1 MVEAGGRSG
10 LMRRISTIVTRYFF
24 LEGLPFA
31 LLAYLVLSFLI
42 AIQQLGRQAS
52 ITLLSL
58 ASFQE
63 SLFFVLLIVPGI
75 SLITL
80 PMAILIGTL
89 IALNRLKADSEM
101 TAARACGLSPLA
113 TNLPFA
119 CIGVL
124 GAIISLSLTMSVIP
138 KTLQKLGQ
146 FRTLVLARGL
156 IGQVKAQT
164 FETRFPG
171 HLVYIQQVDQRT
183 GDWLGVFLVR
193 QAREA
198 EEQSL
203 VLTARQGQLRIV
215 ETPEVA
221 LEIQLSDGVSLLM
234 AEDPNQNSVATF
246 EKSFLRLTAQR
257 DIGTLDALSLVNRVQ
272 AMGNRQLASFI
283 TTAKGDERTVARIEW
298 QKRRAVPVSN
308 IILVLIA
315 IVIGLRS
322 QKPRSKA
329 IGIALGFAIAVAY
342 YLLLTAGQNLA
353 QSRIIEPWAGI
364 WAANVIG
371 LVFAISSRY
380 LKFNLRLPRLPYW
393 RTIPRPTLSLP
404 RTPTQRSP
412 LTPRISNLINYL
424 LISEIVRIFV
434 LGIAVLVMTTLVF
447 TLFDLIPSIARSQA
461 QISFIASYFIF
472 LSPQILYYTAPFA
485 LLIGTLTAYFVL
497 SRSNQLVVLS
507 ASGLSLARIIV
518 PILLFATTVAT
529 TLFFLSDF
537 LLPYTNREQDTRY
550 HQIKGKKLDQ
560 AAFGLGKQWVYG
572 SQDQIFSFHFAKD
585 QKRLLKTYVYKLKA
599 DRLLESVMF
608 LSRADALPSTQ
619 WVVRDGWRISVAEGA
634 SSQASA
640 LPAGQTIDLGEG
652 QSTFERTI
660 NESSKL
666 SFGELNSYVR
676 QLRRIGATGQAER
689 IDLWRR
695 LSHPMTCLTLI
706 ALAMPWVVARR
717 IQSRRDTLAGVG
729 IGVVI
734 SILFWLTTQA
744 FEIAG
749 KNDLL
754 PVSIA
759 VWGAHLTSW
768 SLAAYLWGKRIT
780 R

>member
-1 MVEAGGRSG
+1 
-10 LMRRISTIVTRYFF
+10 MRRLSATITRYFF

-31 LLAYLVLSFLI
+31 FLAYLVLSFLI

-58 ASFQE
+58 ATFQE
-63 SLFFVLLIVPGI
+63 SLFFILLIVPGI

-119 CIGVL
+119 FIGAL
-124 GAIISLSLTMSVIP
+124 GAVISLVLTMSVIP
-138 KTLQKLGQ
+138 GSLQKMGR

-156 IGQVKAQT
+156 IGQVKPQT

-171 HLVYIQQVDQRT
+171 HLVYIQQVDQTT
-183 GDWLGVFLVR
+183 GDWLGVFLLR
-193 QAREA
+193 QARDA
-198 EEQSL
+198 EQQSL
-203 VLTARQGQLRIV
+203 VLTARKGQLRIV
-215 ETPEVA
+215 ETPEIA

-234 AEDPNQNSVATF
+234 AEDPNQNSIATF

-257 DIGTLDALSLVNRVQ
+257 DLGTLDALSLVNRVQ
-272 AMGNRQLASFI
+272 AMGNRQLATFI
-283 TTAKGDERTVARIEW
+283 TTAKPDEQTVAKIEW
-298 QKRRAVPVSN
+298 HKRRAVPVSN

-329 IGIALGFAIAVAY
+329 IGIALGFSIAVAY

-353 QSRIIEPWAGI
+353 QSRIIEPWIGI
-364 WAANVIG
+364 WAANISG
-371 LVFAISSRY
+371 LLFAIFSRY
-380 LKFNLRLPRLPYW
+380 LKLHLRLPKLPKW
-393 RTIPRPTLSLP
+393 KAIPRSRTLTSSRAP
-404 RTPTQRSP
+404 SQRSP

-424 LISEIVRIFV
+424 LVSEIFRIFV
-434 LGIAVLVMTTLVF
+434 LGVAVLVVTTLVF

-461 QISFIASYFIF
+461 RIPFIASYFVF

-497 SRSNQLVVLS
+497 SRSNQLVILS
-507 ASGLSLARIIV
+507 ASGMSLARILV
-518 PILLFATTVAT
+518 PIALFAATVAVV
-529 TLFFLSDF
+529 LFFLSDA
-537 LLPYTNREQDTRY
+537 LLPYTNREQDARY

-560 AAFGLGKQWVYG
+560 AEFALGKQWVYG
-572 SQDQIFSFHFAKD
+572 TDDQIFSFHFAKA
-585 QKRLLKTYVYKLKA
+585 QNRLLKTYVYKLKT
-599 DRLLESVMF
+599 DRHLLESVSF
-608 LSRADALPSTQ
+608 LSRADAVNGTQ
-619 WVVRDGWRISVAEGA
+619 WSVGEGWRLSLAEGA
-634 SSQASA
+634 SSQAA
-640 LPAGQTIDLGEG
+640 LIPAGQVIDLGEG
-652 QSTFERTI
+652 QATFERTI

-666 SFGELNSYVR
+666 SFGDLNSYIR
-676 QLRRIGATGQAER
+676 QMRKIGAPADAER

-706 ALAMPWVVARR
+706 ALALPWVVARR

-749 KNDLL
+749 KNALL

-768 SLAAYLWGKRIT
+768 SLAAYLWGRRIT

>member
-1 MVEAGGRSG
+1 
-10 LMRRISTIVTRYFF
+10 MRRISASITRYFF

-42 AIQQLGRQAS
+42 AIQQLGRQTS

-58 ASFQE
+58 ATPQE
-63 SLFFVLLIVPGI
+63 SLFFILLIVPGI

-119 CIGVL
+119 IIGVL
-124 GAIISLSLTMSVIP
+124 GAVVSLALTMSVIP
-138 KTLQKLGQ
+138 RTLQKLGH

-156 IGQVKAQT
+156 IGQVKPQT

-171 HLVYIQQVDQRT
+171 HLVYIQQVDQQS
-183 GDWLGVFLVR
+183 GDWLGVFLLR
-193 QAREA
+193 QARES
-198 EEQSL
+198 EPQSL
-203 VLTARQGQLRIV
+203 VLTARRGQLRIV

-272 AMGNRQLASFI
+272 AMGNRQLASFV

-298 QKRRAVPVSN
+298 HKRRAVPISN
-308 IILVLIA
+308 VILVLIA

-329 IGIALGFAIAVAY
+329 IGIALGFSIAVAY

-353 QSRIIEPWAGI
+353 QSRVIEPWAGI
-364 WAANVIG
+364 WGANIIG
-371 LVFAISSRY
+371 LIFAISSRY
-380 LKFNLRLPRLPYW
+380 LRLHLRLPVLPGW
-393 RTIPRPTLSLP
+393 PAIRRTRSLVIPKA
-404 RTPTQRSP
+404 PTQRSP

-461 QISFIASYFIF
+461 RITFIASYFAF

-497 SRSNQLVVLS
+497 SRTNQLVILS

-518 PILLFATTVAT
+518 PIALFALTVAAA
-529 TLFFLSDF
+529 LFFLSDR
-537 LLPYTNREQDTRY
+537 LLPYTNREQDARY
-550 HQIKGKKLDQ
+550 HLIKGKKLDQ
-560 AAFGLGKQWVYG
+560 AAFALGKQWVYG
-572 SQDQIFSFHFAKD
+572 SHDQIFSFHFVKG
-585 QKRLLKTYVYKLKA
+585 QKLLLKTYVYKLKA
-599 DRLLESVMF
+599 TNQLIESVTF
-608 LSRADALPSTQ
+608 LSRAEAVAGTQ
-619 WVVRDGWRISVAEGA
+619 WSVFEGWRLNVAEGA
-634 SSQASA
+634 SSQAAS
-640 LPAGQTIDLGEG
+640 LPASLNIDLGEG
-652 QSTFERTI
+652 QATFERTI

-666 SFGELNSYVR
+666 SFGELYSYIR
-676 QLRRIGATGQAER
+676 QLRRIGATADAEQ

-695 LSHPMTCLTLI
+695 FSHPMTCLTLI

-749 KNDLL
+749 KNALL

-768 SLAAYLWGKRIT
+768 SLAAYLWGRRLT